1 MARHTGPRARQSRRE
16 GLDLFGNTRAALE
29 KRNYPP
35 GEHGRRPFKMRG
47 YGLQLREKQKVKR
60 IYGVLERQFRL
71 YFKRA
76 ARMKGVTGTNLM
88 ILLER
93 RLDNTVY
100 RSGFARTRAQ
110 ARQLVSHGHVD
121 VNGRKVTVPSYQV
134 REGDVV
140 EVRGD
145 SKRLQVIKDALT
157 HSQGRGVPEWLQRDD
172 TGLSATIVR
181 LPDRLSVEMPINE
194 QLIVELYSK

>member
-1 MARHTGPRARQSRRE
+1 MARHTGPRTRQSRRE
-16 GLDLFGNTRAALE
+16 GIDLFGNTRAGLE

-110 ARQLVSHGHVD
+110 ARQLVSHGHVA
-121 VNGRKVTVPSYQV
+121 VNGRKVNIPSCQV
-134 REGDVV
+134 REGDQV

-172 TGLSATIVR
+172 SGLSATVAR
-181 LPDRLSVEMPINE
+181 LPDRLAVEMQINE

>member
-1 MARHTGPRARQSRRE
+1 MARHTGPRTRQSRRE
-16 GLDLFGNTRAALE
+16 GIDLFGNTRAGLE

-60 IYGVLERQFRL
+60 IYGILERQFRL

-76 ARMKGVTGTNLM
+76 ARMRGVTGTNLM

-110 ARQLVSHGHVD
+110 ARQLVSHGHVA
-121 VNGRKVTVPSYQV
+121 VNGRKVNVPSYQV
-134 REGDVV
+134 REGDQV

-172 TGLSATIVR
+172 SGLSATVAR
-181 LPDRLSVEMPINE
+181 LPDRLAVEMQINE